1 MEKPNEKGQCW
12 LDPVSVTPRVG
23 SIYPAPFGAPLA
35 GREKRALGD
44 ALKLTQFGVNLV
56 TLAPGSW
63 SSQRHW
69 HAKEDEF
76 IYVLQGEVTLVTN
89 AGQKTLTAGMA
100 AGFPAGKADG
110 HHLINQ
116 SDKPALYLEVG
127 TRAVSEEAHYEE
139 AQYSDIDMIARKEG
153 GRFVFTHKNG
163 DPYP

>member
-23 SIYPAPFGAPLA
+23 STYPAPFGAPLA
-35 GREKRALGD
+35 GGEKRALGD

-56 TLAPGSW
+56 TLAPGTW

-69 HAKEDEF
+69 HANEDEF
-76 IYVLQGEVTLVTN
+76 IYVLDGEVTLVTD
-89 AGQKTLTAGMA
+89 AGEKVLGPGMA
-100 AGFPAGKADG
+100 AGFPAGKPDG
-110 HHLINQ
+110 HHLVNR
-116 SDKPALYLEVG
+116 SERPALYLEVD
-127 TRAVSEEAHYEE
+127 TRAAYEEAHH
-139 AQYSDIDMIARKEG
+139 SDIDMVARKEG